1 MPFEARREA
10 FLGERAH
17 CGDIQRWH
25 GSHGQAQ
32 ERCRGNAIAL
42 GDRGVLASRQQ
53 DSVWL
58 WLLGCELEQ
67 AAFLCLCQVALA
79 LFVFV
84 RLVLSPILRLRMTW
98 TDAHR

>member
-1 MPFEARREA
+1 MGTSTP
-10 FLGERAH
+10 
-17 CGDIQRWH
+17 

-42 GDRGVLASRQQ
+42 GDRGVLASRHQ

-58 WLLGCELEQ
+58 WLLGCELGQ

-84 RLVLSPILRLRMTW
+84 RLVLSPILRLQMTW